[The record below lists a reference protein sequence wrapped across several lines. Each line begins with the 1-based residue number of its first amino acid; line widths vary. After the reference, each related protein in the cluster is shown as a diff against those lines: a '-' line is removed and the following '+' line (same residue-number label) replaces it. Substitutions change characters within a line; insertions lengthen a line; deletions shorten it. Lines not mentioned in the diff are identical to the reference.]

1 MEKQSYR
8 IDRFEASTNSW
19 AIARVGYPTLTEATN
34 EFDKMKSENPN
45 SKLRMIKIESTLV
58 LEK

>member
-1 MEKQSYR
+1 MQKQSYR
-8 IDRFEASTNSW
+8 IDRFESTTNSW
-19 AIARVGYPTLTEATN
+19 AIARVGYSTLTEATS
-34 EFDKMKSENPN
+34 EFDKMKLENPN